1 MDAQPWPGY
10 AWHVLEHF
18 AALARL
24 QLLRLLQRWD
34 LPQRAHVQLLQ
45 CYGTGCGVKPT
56 GGDLPSGKHTK
67 NYGKIHHFSWEN
79 SL

>member
-1 MDAQPWPGY
+1 MYIVWCLTSAPAACFVSPFRYAMDAQPWPGY

-45 CYGTGCGVKPT
+45 CYG
-56 GGDLPSGKHTK
+56 
-67 NYGKIHHFSWEN
+67 EN
-79 SL
+79 VGETNRR

>member
-24 QLLRLLQRWD
+24 QLLRMLQRWD

-45 CYGTGCGVKPT
+45 CHGHGWKIPE
-56 GGDLPSGKHTK
+56 LNGKSL
-67 NYGKIHHFSWEN
+67 ISSSEN
-79 SL
+79 H